1 MKKKE
6 VSMSELFFDLVFV
19 FVLSTINHTV
29 ETISEDLASLES
41 LGKNFTMFLIFFAI
55 WVYRTLLVNRFFE
68 QKWYQYLFV
77 FIDMFL
83 ILLLSKATNADF
95 QQTFKPFVMIS
106 MLIFLSIIL
115 QYCINYKM
123 NKTAVTAQLVKV
135 YVSGLFIM
143 IVFSLISISLPAGV
157 NFWVYFVG
165 IIIMAIFPVLFL
177 KVSKANPLFFSHFS
191 ERLSL
196 FMILLF
202 GEGIVQIVNNV
213 QITHIN
219 ILDIVYF
226 ILVVSLFMIYT
237 LHYKKSL
244 NYERND
250 ATGFASAYLHL
261 ALIFTLDFIF
271 LVMNK
276 VLANHEISEVELYIY
291 TFAFFIF
298 LLVIFID
305 TQLHNAIIDK
315 KLLFLSIVLIATI
328 IGLII
333 TNIYLVTIVEIVGI
347 LLICFIFYANS
358 SNDEIEFK

>member
-202 GEGIVQIVNNV
+202 GEGIV
-213 QITHIN
+213 
-219 ILDIVYF
+219 
-226 ILVVSLFMIYT
+226 
-237 LHYKKSL
+237 
-244 NYERND
+244 
-250 ATGFASAYLHL
+250 
-261 ALIFTLDFIF
+261 
-271 LVMNK
+271 
-276 VLANHEISEVELYIY
+276 
-291 TFAFFIF
+291 
-298 LLVIFID
+298 
-305 TQLHNAIIDK
+305 
-315 KLLFLSIVLIATI
+315 
-328 IGLII
+328 
-333 TNIYLVTIVEIVGI
+333 
-347 LLICFIFYANS
+347 
-358 SNDEIEFK
+358 